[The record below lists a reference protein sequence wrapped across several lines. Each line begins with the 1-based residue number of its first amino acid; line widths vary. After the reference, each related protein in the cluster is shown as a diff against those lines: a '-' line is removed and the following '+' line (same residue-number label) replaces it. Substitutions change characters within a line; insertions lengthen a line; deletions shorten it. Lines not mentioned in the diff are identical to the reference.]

1 MAISKPTQT
10 RAAASAISERRRWV
24 LAACCLASC
33 AKQSEPPPWVF
44 RPPGLEA
51 FGGGW
56 TAYSLF
62 MSALSLGA
70 LAFLLIGGVLGD
82 IFGRRRVL
90 LIGLGGLLAANLL
103 TLLSAAVP
111 WFVTM
116 RLVAGAFGVLVLPL
130 SLSVLFLAYAD
141 DGAARTRAVAVYVL
155 LTNTAFLIAGFL
167 GQLMYSQVGW
177 RASFALPTL
186 LTLAAFV
193 LARRELNESAVSRE
207 RYVDVIGH
215 AAWTLITLSLLYG
228 LVSWV
233 IDRAYAPVARGASL
247 VAITIGVA
255 LLVWWERHNRESIIG
270 QSRIKRRA
278 LVVLILFG
286 LCMQFG
292 FVGLATQVRGVLQAA
307 YGYGSILATLALAPV
322 LVGMF
327 GGVLYAGRRLK
338 GVGARPVMSGSLLVV
353 MAVCALMALTGASG
367 SWLWRSTL
375 LLTFGAAAVLAN
387 SAWTAIFLRALPED
401 AVGVRTGINSSALA
415 IGASLGGSLPAAL
428 LTRIGL
434 DQYTQLLLA
443 AGVPGER
450 LDAAL
455 AALNRVLDPATPDA
469 VLIDPDVAARLLF
482 GYKLVYLAAYE
493 QVLLLIALVCLIGS
507 LLIWFGLPRELKTL
521 YLSEDS
527 EP

>member
-1 MAISKPTQT
+1 MAFPNPSQA
-10 RAAASAISERRRWV
+10 RAAAFAGRGRRWV

-33 AKQSEPPPWVF
+33 AKNSEPPAWVF
-44 RPPGLEA
+44 RPPGLQA

-56 TAYSLF
+56 TTYSLF

-70 LAFLLIGGVLGD
+70 LAFLLIGGVMGD

-90 LIGLGGLLAANLL
+90 LIGLGGLLAANLM

-141 DGAARTRAVAVYVL
+141 DSAARVRAVAIYVL
-155 LTNTAFLIAGFL
+155 LSNTAFLSAGFL
-167 GQLMYSQVGW
+167 GQLMHSQVGW

-193 LARRELNESAVSRE
+193 LARREVGESAVPRE

-247 VAITIGVA
+247 VAIAIGVA
-255 LLVWWERHNRESIIG
+255 LLAWWERHNRETIIG

-292 FVGLATQVRGVLQAA
+292 FVGLVTQVRGALQAA
-307 YGYGSILATLALAPV
+307 YGYGNVWATLALAPV
-322 LVGMF
+322 LAGMF
-327 GGVLYAGRRLK
+327 GGILYAGRRMQ
-338 GVGARPVMSGSLLVV
+338 GAGARPVMTGGLLVV
-353 MAVCALMALTGASG
+353 AAVCALTALTGASG
-367 SWLWRSTL
+367 AWPWRSVL
-375 LLTFGAAAVLAN
+375 LLAFGAAAVLAN
-387 SAWTAIFLRALPED
+387 SAWTAIFLRALPQD

-415 IGASLGGSLPAAL
+415 VGASLGGSLPAAL

-434 DQYTQLLLA
+434 EQYTRLLLA
-443 AGVPGER
+443 SGVPDER
-450 LDAAL
+450 LEPAL

-469 VLIDPDVAARLLF
+469 ALLDPALAARLLS
-482 GYKLVYLAAYE
+482 GYRLVYLAAYE
-493 QVLLLIALVCLIGS
+493 QVLLVIALVCLIGS
-507 LLIWFGLPRELKTL
+507 LLAWFGLPRELKTL
-521 YLSEDS
+521 YMAEDAG
-527 EP
+527 P